1 MPQSFHFEDA
11 MKILPALA
19 VLAAVTSVPAAAA
32 DMGLPYEAQTA
43 TAKPFT
49 WRGVYFGAQLAYG
62 WGKTEHTFSGAP
74 PSGTSNT
81 RGPLGGVYAGYN
93 GQFSQFVL
101 GVEGDIELA
110 DVHGSYHTADGIS
123 STGSARMEWDASL
136 RARVGTVFGRS
147 LIYATGGLAFGGFE
161 FKGGPNFNRF
171 CCGYSDT
178 LTGWTV
184 GAGVE
189 HALTSHL
196 IGRLEYR
203 YTDYGSAS
211 GKLPPSYPWVKMKT
225 DTTTSVVRAGL
236 AYKF

>member
-1 MPQSFHFEDA
+1 MPQSSNLEDA

-19 VLAAVTSVPAAAA
+19 VLAAVTSAPAMAA
-32 DMGLPYEAQTA
+32 DMALTYEPQAA
-43 TAKPFT
+43 TAQPFT
-49 WRGVYFGAQLAYG
+49 WRGVYLGAQLAYG
-62 WGKTEHTFSGAP
+62 WGKTEHTFSGEP
-74 PSGTSNT
+74 PAGSSQL

-93 GQFSQFVL
+93 GEFGRFVL
-101 GVEGDIELA
+101 GVVGDIELA
-110 DVHGSYHTADGIS
+110 DVVGSYHTADGIT

-136 RARVGTVFGRS
+136 RARVGAVFGRV
-147 LIYATGGLAFGGFE
+147 LVYATGGFAFGGFE
-161 FKGGPNFNRF
+161 FKGGPNFDRL

-189 HALTSHL
+189 HALTSRL
-196 IGRLEYR
+196 IARLEYR
-203 YTDYGSAS
+203 YTDSGSVS
-211 GKLPPSYPWVKMKT
+211 GKLQPSYPWVKMKT